1 MSNPFFTDDDGIDG
15 HEASQ
20 MMKFYDKVRQLPR
33 GIVYGALHKYITI
46 ADANRMIE
54 KRGQVVRNGIG
65 KNWWTGSSASSDT
78 HKAILINIQPIEK
91 PEPELTELEQA
102 NYLLGLAR
110 NVAKC
115 WLIDEPNMILPQT
128 FLDRTSYLEVGASL
142 KDGAE

>member
-54 KRGQVVRNGIG
+54 KRGMLVDSV
-65 KNWWTGSSASSDT
+65 SASSWYEGRT
-78 HKAILINIQPIEK
+78 TAGAEYEALVINIQPIEQ
-91 PEPELTELEQA
+91 EPELTELEQA

-115 WLIDEPNMILPQT
+115 WLIDEPNMILPQK
-128 FLDRTSYLEVGASL
+128 FLDRTSYLEVGANL